1 MWERVRG
8 NKVREAA
15 KGKVMCSLGGHSKEF
30 DFYDD
35 NRNIQSFKEENDRLW
50 YVFNKDLW
58 LLHETAFCGGRKD
71 KKTIGLETIDIIQQ
85 KIIVNKVM
93 EGVKEVRSQILDTF

>member
-35 NRNIQSFKEENDRLW
+35 NRNIQSFKEENDRL
-50 YVFNKDLW
+50 
-58 LLHETAFCGGRKD
+58 
-71 KKTIGLETIDIIQQ
+71 
-85 KIIVNKVM
+85 
-93 EGVKEVRSQILDTF
+93 

>member
-1 MWERVRG
+1 MPGAWL
-8 NKVREAA
+8 ASA
-15 KGKVMCSLGGHSKEF
+15 PLSPSLWT
-30 DFYDD
+30 Y
-35 NRNIQSFKEENDRLW
+35 
-50 YVFNKDLW
+50 
-58 LLHETAFCGGRKD
+58 ETAFCGGRKD